1 MHCCRSVLAIP
12 SPRNTLNGYIV
23 ISSKFL
29 NLPPAAPSA
38 YGMIFSLLAA
48 ALPIISLS
56 SNKAIVP
63 LAIVATLALLG
74 VACKSGALRH
84 VRFFDPYVLY
94 ALCAYLLTALVA
106 TMLNGIST
114 DEAASLGKIIGLIF
128 IAVFLLPIRRC
139 LSMVDIQWVAG
150 ALIMGL
156 FITMLWIGGYILY
169 EKLMYFFGL
178 DPERYRDDYFYQL
191 QLYGHFWFKSASTVT
206 ALFSLV
212 AGVYLIGV
220 GKRFPALLLVC
231 LGALTCYWV
240 GSRTAGYGLI
250 AALGAGLVY
259 QLLGRYRLKLVL
271 AILAVTFLLPVWMNL
286 GSFKPTQISAQLDN
300 NSSAAHSV
308 VYRMY
313 IWDFVAEKIA
323 EKPLLGWGIGASKRL
338 GTDAEGVVTDPRFGK
353 LGEPI
358 PVHPH
363 NAILQIWLEFGFFGL
378 LFVYVLVARGL
389 FLAEQHIHRPLD
401 RIWIFACGFLIA
413 SLFSF
418 SFSITS
424 SWWMVSVIVSVVLT
438 AMFARHGSSQDFA
451 GKVPS

>member
-1 MHCCRSVLAIP
+1 M
-12 SPRNTLNGYIV
+12 

-38 YGMIFSLLAA
+38 YGIVFSLLAA

-56 SNKAIVP
+56 SSKAIVP

-74 VACKSGALRH
+74 VVFKKGVLRRI
-84 VRFFDPYVLY
+84 RFFDSYVLY
-94 ALCAYLLTALVA
+94 ALCAFLLTALAA
-106 TMLNGIST
+106 TMLNGISA
-114 DEAASLGKIIGLIF
+114 DEAASLGKIIGLIV
-128 IAVFLLPIRRC
+128 IAVLLLPIRSC
-139 LSMVDIQWVAG
+139 LSRVDIQWVAG

-156 FITMLWIGGYILY
+156 CITIMWIGGYILY
-169 EKLMYFFGL
+169 EKLMYIFGL
-178 DPERYRDDYFYQL
+178 DPERYRDEYFFQL
-191 QLYGHFWFKSASTVT
+191 QLYGYFWFKSASTLV

-212 AGVYLIGV
+212 AGVYLIGA
-220 GKRFPALLLVC
+220 GKRFLALLLVC
-231 LGALTCYWV
+231 LGVLTCYWV

-259 QLLGRYRLKLVL
+259 QLLGRYRFNLVL
-271 AILAVTFLLPVWMNL
+271 AMLAVAFLLPVWMNL
-286 GSFKPTQISAQLDN
+286 VDFKPEQVSAQLNKDN
-300 NSSAAHSV
+300 SAANTV

-313 IWDFVAEKIA
+313 IWDFVADKIA

-338 GTDAEGVVTDPRFGK
+338 GTDTEGILTDHRFGE

-358 PVHPH
+358 PGHPH
-363 NAILQIWLEFGFFGL
+363 NAILQIWLEFGFFGS
-378 LFVYVLVARGL
+378 LFIYVLIARGL
-389 FLAEQHIHRPLD
+389 MLAERHIHRPLD

-438 AMFARHGSSQDFA
+438 AMFARHGTLQDSA
-451 GKVPS
+451 GTVPS